1 MTSNDNTLILGM
13 AKSSLDLRG
22 AKASKLEL
30 DFFKLAFA
38 VQKLR
43 STGINALGYLLVVD
57 KSVARA
63 VEAWRKKYQVE
74 HLVEDVLLKLP
85 TPQERALL
93 EAEKARN
100 KAALSVI
107 HDVQDTE
114 KALSVAS
121 YGKKFGESALAEL
134 VHQLQPNKI
143 KQIKDKRQ
151 FPLGIDWDFYGIV
164 H

>member
-1 MTSNDNTLILGM
+1 MISHDNTLILGM

-43 STGINALGYLLVVD
+43 GTGSNSFGYLLVVD
-57 KSVARA
+57 KTVARA
-63 VEAWRKKYQVE
+63 VEAWRTKYQVE
-74 HLVEDVLLKLP
+74 HLVEEVLFKQPTLEERVLL
-85 TPQERALL
+85 ES
-93 EAEKARN
+93 EKARN

-107 HDVQDTE
+107 RDVMGAE

-121 YGKKFGESALAEL
+121 YGKKFGESALLERIQRL
-134 VHQLQPNKI
+134 HPEV
-143 KQIKDKRQ
+143 KQIKDKRR
-151 FPLGIDWDFYGIV
+151 FPLGIAWDFYGIV
-164 H
+164 S

>member
-43 STGINALGYLLVVD
+43 STGSQAQGYLLVLD
-57 KSVARA
+57 KRVARA
-63 VEAWRKKYQVE
+63 AEEWRVKYQAE
-74 HLVEDVLLKLP
+74 HLVEAVLVKLP
-85 TPQERALL
+85 TSEERALL

-100 KAALSVI
+100 KAALSVV
-107 HDVQDTE
+107 HDVGGAE
-114 KALSVAS
+114 KALSVAAF
-121 YGKKFGESALAEL
+121 GKKYGESALVESIR
-134 VHQLQPNKI
+134 QLHPKVT
-143 KQIKDKRQ
+143 QIKDKRR

-164 H
+164 S